1 MTGNA
6 QADLFL
12 VLALV
17 IAAAKL
23 LGAVLGRLGQ
33 PPVVGEIVAGILA
46 SPMVLSPAVSGRVL
60 PADARPALTGLAD
73 VGLATFMFLVGLET
87 KDALPHG
94 GRGLSCGI
102 AAGGLLLPLL
112 GGMALALPLAS
123 AHAPGSHPA
132 FVLFVGV
139 AMCVTALPVLARILA
154 DHHLGREPTGAVVLV
169 AAAVTDVAAWVCL
182 AAVIAYAH
190 AAVPVRL
197 ALLPLYALVMVGAVR
212 PLLAALLRRAARRGA
227 GGADTAFLVLAV
239 GLLGSAAATEWLG
252 IHFIF
257 GAFAF
262 GAAVPRSMPSL
273 LRTGIATRM
282 RQAGGLLLPLY
293 FFMAG
298 SKVDIAGFSGQT
310 VLTLGLLI
318 TVATATKTLGAYAG
332 AHLCGAEPR
341 QSLIAAVLMNTR
353 GLTEIVIVS
362 TGLELHLIDQTFYSL
377 MILMTLATTVMTVP
391 ALKAVAPAA
400 QLPKRELGAE
410 QRSTPQGTL
419 RA

>member
-17 IAAAKL
+17 IAVAKL
-23 LGAVLGRLGQ
+23 LGGVLSRLGQ

-102 AAGGLLLPLL
+102 AAGGLLLPLV
-112 GGMALALPLAS
+112 GRMALALPLAS
-123 AHAPGSHPA
+123 AHAPGSRPA

-139 AMCVTALPVLARILA
+139 AMCVTAVPVLARILA
-154 DHHLGREPTGAVVLV
+154 DHHLGREPTGTVVLV

-190 AAVPVRL
+190 ATVPVRL
-197 ALLPLYALVMVGAVR
+197 ALLPLYALVMAGAVR
-212 PLLAALLRRAARRGA
+212 PLLAALMRRAARRGA

-262 GAAVPRSMPSL
+262 GATVPRSVPSL
-273 LRTGIATRM
+273 VRAGIATRM
-282 RQAGGLLLPLY
+282 RQTGGLLFPLY

-298 SKVDIAGFSGQT
+298 GKVYFFMAGGKVDIAGFSGRT
-310 VLTLGLLI
+310 VLTFGLLI

-332 AHLCGAEPR
+332 AQLSGAEPR

-353 GLTEIVIVS
+353 GLTEIVILS
-362 TGLELHLIDQTFYSL
+362 TGLELHLIDQTLYS
-377 MILMTLATTVMTVP
+377 
-391 ALKAVAPAA
+391 
-400 QLPKRELGAE
+400 
-410 QRSTPQGTL
+410 
-419 RA
+419 